1 MTMGVAEALAQ
12 PALAE
17 GQAAVAA
24 AASFAGLHIAL
35 VGPLPPPAG
44 GMANQTRQLAELLC
58 AAGAQVDLVQTNAP
72 YIPAWTGRVPVL
84 RAAFRLLPYAVGLW
98 RASGRADLCH
108 VMANSGWS
116 WHLFAAP
123 AIWIARSRGVPVI
136 VNYRG
141 GEAAK
146 FLTRSQALVKW
157 SMKRCAA
164 LAVPSGFLAEVF
176 QRFGMPSQV
185 VPNIVDLQ
193 RFRPRA
199 DAAAAPCAPRTTA
212 RLLVARNL
220 EPIYDNATA
229 LRAFALLRRSRPDA
243 TLTIAGSGP
252 LQAHLHALA
261 AELGVQDGVHFAGRL
276 DRDAM
281 AAAYREADVVLNPSL
296 VDNMPNSLLE
306 AMASGVPVVSTDVGG
321 VPFIVVHERT
331 ALLVP
336 AGSPEAM
343 AAAAG
348 RVLDEPGLARAL
360 RSAGLAEVERYTWP
374 QVAPRLA
381 AVYHAAV
388 ARSGAP
394 APGPLT

>member
-1 MTMGVAEALAQ
+1 MSLVATDALT
-12 PALAE
+12 PAA
-17 GQAAVAA
+17 GADGKAGASST
-24 AASFAGLHIAL
+24 AASFAGLRVAL

-44 GMANQTRQLAELLC
+44 GMANQTRQLSELLR
-58 AAGAQVDLVQTNAP
+58 AAGAQVDLMQTNAP
-72 YIPAWTGRVPVL
+72 YQPAWAGRIPVL
-84 RAAFRLLPYAVGLW
+84 RAAFRLLPYAAGLW
-98 RASGRADLCH
+98 RAAGRADVCH

-123 AIWIARSRGVPVI
+123 AIWISRARGVPVI

-141 GEAAK
+141 GEAAT
-146 FLTRSQALVKW
+146 FLERSQALVRW

-176 QRFGMPSQV
+176 QRFGMASQV

-193 RFRPRA
+193 RFRPA
-199 DAAAAPCAPRTTA
+199 DAAPRGSA

-229 LRAFALLRRSRPDA
+229 LRAFALLSRARPDA
-243 TLTIAGSGP
+243 TLTVAGSGP
-252 LQAHLHALA
+252 QLAELQALA
-261 AELGVQDGVHFAGRL
+261 AELGVSGRVTFTGRL

-281 AAAYREADVVLNPSL
+281 AAAYREADVLLNPSL

-321 VPFIVVHERT
+321 VPFIVTHERT

-336 AGSPEAM
+336 AGAPEAM
-343 AAAAG
+343 AAAAA
-348 RVLDEPGLARAL
+348 RVLDEPGLAAAL
-360 RSAGLAEVERYTWP
+360 RAAGLAEVGRYTWP

-381 AVYHAAV
+381 AVYRAA
-388 ARSGAP
+388 AAASGAP
-394 APGPLT
+394 AR

>member
-1 MTMGVAEALAQ
+1 MSLVATEALA
-12 PALAE
+12 PAGVDGKA
-17 GQAAVAA
+17 GTSA
-24 AASFAGLHIAL
+24 AASFAGLRVAL

-44 GMANQTRQLAELLC
+44 GMANQTRQLSELLR
-58 AAGAQVDLVQTNAP
+58 AAGAQVELVQTNAP
-72 YIPAWTGRVPVL
+72 YQPAWAGRVPVL
-84 RAAFRLLPYAVGLW
+84 RAAFRLLPYAAGLW
-98 RASGRADLCH
+98 RAAGRADVCH

-123 AIWIARSRGVPVI
+123 AIWIARARGVPVI

-141 GEAAK
+141 GEAAT
-146 FLTRSQALVKW
+146 FLQRSQALVRW

-176 QRFGMPSQV
+176 QRFGIASQV

-199 DAAAAPCAPRTTA
+199 ADAAPRA
-212 RLLVARNL
+212 GVRLLVARNL

-229 LRAFALLRRSRPDA
+229 LRAFALLRRPDA
-243 TLTIAGSGP
+243 ALTVAGSGP
-252 LQAHLHALA
+252 QLAELQALA
-261 AELGVQDGVHFAGRL
+261 AQLGVADRVTFTGRL

-281 AAAYREADVVLNPSL
+281 AAAYRQADVLLNPSL

-321 VPFIVVHERT
+321 VPFIVTHERT

-336 AGSPEAM
+336 AASPEAM
-343 AAAAG
+343 AAAVA
-348 RVLDEPGLARAL
+348 RLLDEPGLAPAL
-360 RSAGLAEVERYTWP
+360 RAAGLAEAARYTWP

-381 AVYHAAV
+381 AVYRAAV
-388 ARSGAP
+388 AASGSSAR
-394 APGPLT
+394 

>member
-1 MTMGVAEALAQ
+1 MSLVATDALT
-12 PALAE
+12 PAT
-17 GQAAVAA
+17 AADGKAGASAA
-24 AASFAGLHIAL
+24 AASFAGLHVAL

-44 GMANQTRQLAELLC
+44 GMANQTRQLSELLR
-58 AAGAQVDLVQTNAP
+58 AAGAQVELVQTNAP
-72 YIPAWTGRVPVL
+72 YQPAWTGRIPVL
-84 RAAFRLLPYAVGLW
+84 RAAFRLLPYAAGLW
-98 RASGRADLCH
+98 RAAGRADVCH

-123 AIWIARSRGVPVI
+123 AIWIARARGVPVI

-141 GEAAK
+141 GEAAT
-146 FLTRSQALVKW
+146 FLERSQALVRW

-176 QRFGMPSQV
+176 QRFGMASQV
-185 VPNIVDLQ
+185 VPNIIDLQ

-199 DAAAAPCAPRTTA
+199 DGVLRAGA

-229 LRAFALLRRSRPDA
+229 LRAFALLARGRPDA
-243 TLTIAGSGP
+243 TLTVAGSGP
-252 LQAHLHALA
+252 QLAALKALA
-261 AELGVQDGVHFAGRL
+261 AELGVADRVTFTGRL

-281 AAAYREADVVLNPSL
+281 AAAYREADVLLNPSL

-306 AMASGVPVVSTDVGG
+306 AMACGVPVVSTDVGG
-321 VPFIVVHERT
+321 VPFIVTHERT

-336 AGSPEAM
+336 AGAPEAM
-343 AAAAG
+343 AAAAA
-348 RVLDEPGLARAL
+348 RVLDEPGLAPAL
-360 RSAGLAEVERYTWP
+360 RAAGLAEVGRYTWP

-381 AVYHAAV
+381 AVYRAAV
-388 ARSGAP
+388 AASGAS
-394 APGPLT
+394 AR

>member
-1 MTMGVAEALAQ
+1 MSIGAADVLER
-12 PALAE
+12 PAAAE
-17 GQAAVAA
+17 GPGAASM
-24 AASFAGLHIAL
+24 AASFAGLRVAL

-44 GMANQTRQLAELLC
+44 GMANQTRQLSELLR
-58 AAGAQVDLVQTNAP
+58 AAGAQVELVQTNAP
-72 YIPAWTGRVPVL
+72 YQPAWAGRIPVL
-84 RAAFRLLPYAVGLW
+84 RAAFRLLPYAAGLW
-98 RASGRADLCH
+98 RAAGRADVCH

-123 AIWIARSRGVPVI
+123 AIWIARARGVPVI

-141 GEAAK
+141 GEAAT
-146 FLTRSQALVKW
+146 FLERSQALVRW

-176 QRFGMPSQV
+176 QRFGMASQV

-193 RFRPRA
+193 RFRPA
-199 DAAAAPCAPRTTA
+199 DAAPRGSA

-229 LRAFALLRRSRPDA
+229 LRAFALLSRARPDA
-243 TLTIAGSGP
+243 TLTVAGSGP
-252 LQAHLHALA
+252 QLAELQALA
-261 AELGVQDGVHFAGRL
+261 AELGVSGRVTFTGRL

-281 AAAYREADVVLNPSL
+281 AAAYREADVLLNPSL

-321 VPFIVVHERT
+321 VPFIVTHERT

-336 AGSPEAM
+336 AASPEAM
-343 AAAAG
+343 AAAAA
-348 RVLDEPGLARAL
+348 RVLDEPGLAPAL
-360 RSAGLAEVERYTWP
+360 RAAGLAEVGRYTWP

-381 AVYHAAV
+381 AVYRAAV
-388 ARSGAP
+388 AASGAP
-394 APGPLT
+394 AR

>member
-1 MTMGVAEALAQ
+1 MLQALSAR
-12 PALAE
+12 
-17 GQAAVAA
+17 QAGSPRSRDDAA
-24 AASFAGLHIAL
+24 APGPAAAPGVDASAGFAGLRIGL

-44 GMANQTRQLAELLC
+44 GMANQTRQLSELLR
-58 AAGAQVDLVQTNAP
+58 GAQAHVELVQTNAAYRP
-72 YIPAWTGRVPVL
+72 VWAASVPVL
-84 RAAFRLLPYAVGLW
+84 RALFRLLPYLDALW
-98 RASGRADLCH
+98 RTAGRSDVFH

-123 AIWIARSRGVPVI
+123 AIWIATARGVPVV

-141 GEAAK
+141 GEAAG
-146 FLTRSQALVKW
+146 FLGRSQTLVRW
-157 SMKRCAA
+157 SMKRAAA

-176 QRFGMPSQV
+176 GRFGMGSQV

-193 RFRPRA
+193 RFRPAEGRR
-199 DAAAAPCAPRTTA
+199 PGGA

-229 LRAFALLRRSRPDA
+229 LRAFALLCPDRPDA
-243 TLTIAGSGP
+243 RLTIAGSGP
-252 LQAHLHALA
+252 QEAQLRALA
-261 AELGVQDGVHFAGRL
+261 NELGVQDQVHFAGRL

-321 VPFIVVHERT
+321 VPFIVDHERT

-336 AGSPEAM
+336 AAAPEAM
-343 AAAAG
+343 AAAVQ
-348 RVLDEPGLARAL
+348 RLLAD
-360 RSAGLAEVERYTWP
+360 AGLADRLRNAGLVEVQRYTWP

-381 AVYHAAV
+381 ALYRSVRAC
-388 ARSGAP
+388 AR
-394 APGPLT
+394 T

>member
-1 MTMGVAEALAQ
+1 VSLGMADALAHST
-12 PALAE
+12 LAE
-17 GQAAVAA
+17 GQAAGPV
-24 AASFAGLHIAL
+24 AASFAGLRVAL

-44 GMANQTRQLAELLC
+44 GMANQTRQLAELLR

-72 YIPAWTGRVPVL
+72 YRPAWTGRVPVL
-84 RAAFRLLPYAVGLW
+84 RAAFRLLPYAANLW
-98 RASGRADLCH
+98 RAAGRADLCH

-141 GEAAK
+141 GEAAT
-146 FLTRSQALVKW
+146 FLARSQMLVKW
-157 SMKRCAA
+157 SMRRCAA

-176 QRFGMPSQV
+176 QRFGMSSQV

-199 DAAAAPCAPRTTA
+199 DAAARGGA

-229 LRAFALLRRSRPDA
+229 LRAFALLRRGRPDA

-252 LQAHLHALA
+252 LRAELQALA
-261 AELGVQDGVHFAGRL
+261 AELGVQDSVHFAGRL

-348 RVLDEPGLARAL
+348 RVLDEPGLAPAL
-360 RSAGLAEVERYTWP
+360 RAAGLAEVERYTWP

-381 AVYHAAV
+381 AVYRAAV
-388 ARSGAP
+388 APSGAS
-394 APGPLT
+394 APGR